1 MHGERKQLGEE
12 GLHPTGFQRQ
22 GRLDFTAPFGM
33 AACVQDLKLFFGVS
47 VQGKSVIRTY
57 LYGIGAVI
65 SCSGTGSS
73 VGENLL
79 MVRWMKAG
87 LPHESCC
94 SMPISCQ
101 PQLLACVAL
110 VSSMSLRQAKR
121 PAVCMGIVSEE
132 KQVIA
137 SHQNKCLG
145 RSTEGVPRRVR
156 AHAVKCGILH
166 TWRDSYLGVQVC
178 LAGSSKCDAKGV
190 LVAPQQPGELLGEAA
205 K

>member
-1 MHGERKQLGEE
+1 
-12 GLHPTGFQRQ
+12 
-22 GRLDFTAPFGM
+22 
-33 AACVQDLKLFFGVS
+33 
-47 VQGKSVIRTY
+47 
-57 LYGIGAVI
+57 
-65 SCSGTGSS
+65 
-73 VGENLL
+73 
-79 MVRWMKAG
+79 
-87 LPHESCC
+87 
-94 SMPISCQ
+94 
-101 PQLLACVAL
+101 
-110 VSSMSLRQAKR
+110 
-121 PAVCMGIVSEE
+121 MGIVSEE

-156 AHAVKCGILH
+156 AHAVTCGILH